1 MTDLWERVHFMRQW
15 ALKSHPPCFWLA
27 GFFFPHGFITGVL
40 QTYARKHC
48 KPIDLLHFEFEVLAS
63 MDATSINKGPSDGVY
78 IYGLLIENA
87 KWNHVDRCLQEPAPG
102 EMYSQVPVI
111 HFIPKYHPPADRK
124 DEGNQV
130 GIKLKKNSFEDDDVV
145 EVYKCPVY
153 KTSAR
158 AGVLS
163 TTG

>member
-1 MTDLWERVHFMRQW
+1 MQKW
-15 ALKSHPPCFWLA
+15 ATGGHPTCFWLA

-40 QTYARKHC
+40 QTFARKQMF
-48 KPIDLLHFEFEVLAS
+48 PIDLLHFEFDVLAS
-63 MDATSINKGPSDGVY
+63 MDASSIHKGPSDGVY
-78 IYGLLIENA
+78 IFGLFIENA
-87 KWNHVDRCLQEPAPG
+87 KWNPVDRCLQEPSPG
-102 EMYSQVPVI
+102 EMQSQIPVI
-111 HFIPKYHPPADRK
+111 HFIPKYRPPKNLK
-124 DEGNQV
+124 DGVSKEL
-130 GIKLKKNSFEDDDVV
+130 KLKRSTLDEEEDD

>member
-1 MTDLWERVHFMRQW
+1 
-15 ALKSHPPCFWLA
+15 
-27 GFFFPHGFITGVL
+27 
-40 QTYARKHC
+40 
-48 KPIDLLHFEFEVLAS
+48 
-63 MDATSINKGPSDGVY
+63 MDATTIQKGPSDGVF

-87 KWNHVDRCLQEPAPG
+87 KWNHVDRCLQEPSPG

-111 HFIPKYHPPADRK
+111 HFIPKYVPSTDRK
-124 DEGNQV
+124 EDGNQV
-130 GIKLKKNSFEDDDVV
+130 GIKLKNSFIEDDNT

-163 TTG
+163 TTGQSTNFILTVDLPCGVPETQEDRLKRAAGLELSDQSNDGGIIQYMSAEFWTLRGAAMLSMHNS